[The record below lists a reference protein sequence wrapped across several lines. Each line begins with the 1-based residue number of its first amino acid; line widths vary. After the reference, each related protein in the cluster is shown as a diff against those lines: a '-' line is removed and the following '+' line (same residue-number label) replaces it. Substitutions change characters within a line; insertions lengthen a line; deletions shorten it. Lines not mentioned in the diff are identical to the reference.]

1 MHQFVMDDLYDLL
14 SGSNRFCDRL
24 TGGLILNGFD
34 KITRNRKRNVGLKQ
48 GDPHFAQR
56 SFDVIVRQRALFG
69 QPVKN
74 AGQTFGEILKHA

>member
-56 SFDVIVRQRALFG
+56 SFDVIVRQSALFG